1 MANYHFEVQAIS
13 RGQGRSLTRL
23 VNYISGERL
32 SDCYNRITYYNRRE
46 DVLECRIFQ
55 PQHAPSEFY
64 ELQSLCNAIETA
76 ERRCDARTAREFKA
90 SLPNELPFAELQNIV
105 ATYITDNFIK
115 YCLCAISAI
124 HGGRNPS
131 DPSKNNPHVHIIV
144 PTRAVEPSGFSKKKD
159 REHDKR
165 QYIQHWRE
173 QWANVQNEAYSRC
186 GLDIR
191 VSHES
196 LEVQGI
202 NRVPTIHPSRIDW
215 QKNSEANAHLLEI
228 ENVPSNEK
236 IRCANSAKN
245 LICPITTSIIHVK
258 FTRKVEHHENCRRRT
273 RRHCQPA

>member
-32 SDCYNRITYYNRRE
+32 SDCYNLTTYYNRRE

-115 YCLCAISAI
+115 YHLCAISAI
-124 HGGRNPS
+124 HEGRNLS

-144 PTRAVEPSGFSKKKD
+144 PTRPVEPSGFSEKKGS
-159 REHDKR
+159 RTRQAPVYPALARAMGQRTKR
-165 QYIQHWRE
+165 SLCTLRPRYPGQSRKLGGAGYQSRAYHSPQPYRLAKRTARRTHTRWR
-173 QWANVQNEAYSRC
+173 SKTCHR
-186 GLDIR
+186 
-191 VSHES
+191 
-196 LEVQGI
+196 
-202 NRVPTIHPSRIDW
+202 
-215 QKNSEANAHLLEI
+215 
-228 ENVPSNEK
+228 
-236 IRCANSAKN
+236 
-245 LICPITTSIIHVK
+245 
-258 FTRKVEHHENCRRRT
+258 TRK
-273 RRHCQPA
+273 